1 MKEPRM
7 LRGVTSGLRR
17 SPGVERPPCRQG
29 MLRPREAIRQ

>member
-17 SPGVERPPCRQG
+17 SPGWKGRHAGRGCFD
-29 MLRPREAIRQ
+29 PREAIRQ